1 MRRGLL
7 RLLPVAAALALAGC
21 AVGPDYQRPDVDV
34 PQQYRPVQST
44 VDYSQW
50 LDERWWQQYGSDT
63 LNRLVAATLKNNLT
77 LKQAM
82 ANVER
87 AAAALTISRADLFP
101 QLGYS
106 GTASKA
112 RSSEKTLQGAQ
123 LEGKAVK
130 NYEALASASWELDL
144 WGKIRRQTESAGAD
158 LRAVQAA
165 HKAAVSSVVGS
176 VVSTYISLLQI
187 DEQIRIANETAES
200 YKQTYD
206 LFQMRFKYGNLSEME
221 VVQAK
226 SQWQGAK
233 VQLPS
238 LEQSRTEIMNAL
250 SILTGLPVTDFETR
264 DKLASLKMP
273 VIAAGI
279 PSELL
284 TDRPDIVEAEQKL
297 IAANADIGV
306 ARAAYFPSISLS
318 AGLGTASTDL
328 KDLFEG
334 PAKLW
339 NFSGSLT
346 GPIFRWGAVVAGEKS
361 AEAQQKAM
369 LASYELTVA
378 QAFADVDNAL
388 SAREN
393 LRSEEQDKIEL
404 VKSLKDYK
412 RLATAQYNGGYTG
425 YVTVLQAEQSLLP
438 QELDL
443 AQVRAKHL
451 SSAVTIYQALG
462 GGWIDKALVEE
473 VAEADKKD

>member
-1 MRRGLL
+1 
-7 RLLPVAAALALAGC
+7 
-21 AVGPDYQRPDVDV
+21 
-34 PQQYRPVQST
+34 
-44 VDYSQW
+44 
-50 LDERWWQQYGSDT
+50 
-63 LNRLVAATLKNNLT
+63 
-77 LKQAM
+77 
-82 ANVER
+82 
-87 AAAALTISRADLFP
+87 
-101 QLGYS
+101 
-106 GTASKA
+106 
-112 RSSEKTLQGAQ
+112 
-123 LEGKAVK
+123 
-130 NYEALASASWELDL
+130 
-144 WGKIRRQTESAGAD
+144 
-158 LRAVQAA
+158 
-165 HKAAVSSVVGS
+165 
-176 VVSTYISLLQI
+176 
-187 DEQIRIANETAES
+187 
-200 YKQTYD
+200 
-206 LFQMRFKYGNLSEME
+206 
-221 VVQAK
+221 
-226 SQWQGAK
+226 
-233 VQLPS
+233 
-238 LEQSRTEIMNAL
+238 MNAL
-250 SILTGLPVTDFETR
+250 SVLSGLPVADFENR

-273 VIAAGI
+273 VIAEGI

-284 TDRPDIVEAEQKL
+284 VDRPDIVEAEQKL

-393 LRSEEQDKIEL
+393 LRLEEQDKIEL

-451 SSAVTIYQALG
+451 SSAVTIYQSLG
-462 GGWIDKALVEE
+462 GGWIDKALAEE
-473 VAEADKKD
+473 VNHE

>member
-21 AVGPDYQRPDVDV
+21 AVGPDYQRPEVDV

-77 LKQAM
+77 LKQVM

-106 GTASKA
+106 GTASKV

-123 LEGKAVK
+123 LEGKTVK

-462 GGWIDKALVEE
+462 GGWIDKALAEE
-473 VAEADKKD
+473 VKQSE